1 MFNIALY
8 IVIIMII
15 DNKDLPFLQK
25 LQFLAFEDLGTPS
38 GVTHPQG
45 FPQTLTRAGA
55 DLV

>member
-1 MFNIALY
+1 MKLFHIVLH
-8 IVIIMII
+8 IVIIMIT
-15 DNKDLPFLQK
+15 KDLPFLQK

-45 FPQTLTRAGA
+45 LPQTLTRAGA